1 MTKVGCDSSVRSFM
15 IVGSTMRTR
24 RQARANSVRGDSPT
38 PSTGGRLRAIT
49 VATLLALIFSL
60 SPDLTQAPTLAD
72 EPGAA
77 TRVSQVV
84 SPVLGVPQPLEPS
97 LPPRRPASVVAAQP
111 PATEATASE
120 AMAQQFQSAL
130 DTARYAAGAYGVTF
144 AAVRDGQ
151 VVWVGSSGVERD
163 GRTLL
168 TPESSMVIGSVT
180 KTFVAA
186 TVLQLVDEGR
196 LALDDAVRD
205 YLPDVRQVSRKIT
218 IRQLLDHTSGLA
230 DVFNDETRRGL
241 EEHPERT
248 WSRSQVLSSL
258 HAPWYQ
264 PGEGWAYAN
273 TNYFLLG
280 MIVERITGSTLED
293 ELAARF
299 LGPLDLTGT
308 RMLRPDDRSSPLPAA
323 WTTIFWGSGNMV
335 SSAGDLA
342 RWGDALYDD
351 DVAGRQILSAE
362 TESAMLDIHREDY
375 GLGVKRMKIS
385 PRTAYGHT
393 GLLNTY
399 TTLLLHFPGDDI
411 TIALLVNRTNV
422 DLLHMLI
429 ERAPGGG
436 KSLLRL
442 AIDS

>member
-1 MTKVGCDSSVRSFM
+1 MTKVGCDTSVPSFM
-15 IVGSTMRTR
+15 ILVSTMRHLR
-24 RQARANSVRGDSPT
+24 EARAKSVRGGTPT
-38 PSTGGRLRAIT
+38 PSTRGPLRAIT
-49 VATLLALIFSL
+49 AATLLALMVSL

-77 TRVSQVV
+77 TRASQTLLTV
-84 SPVLGVPQPLEPS
+84 PGVPQPIEPS
-97 LPPRRPASVVAAQP
+97 LPLRRPAAPIVVG
-111 PATEATASE
+111 PATAEATTSA
-120 AMAQQFQSAL
+120 ANAQQFQSAL
-130 DTARYAAGAYGVTF
+130 DTARYAAGAYGITF

-151 VVWVGSSGVERD
+151 VVWAGSSGVERD
-163 GRTLL
+163 GRTRLS
-168 TPESSMVIGSVT
+168 PESSMVVGSVT

-186 TVLQLVDEGR
+186 TVLQLVDDGR
-196 LALDDAVRD
+196 LALDDPVRD
-205 YLPDVRQVSRKIT
+205 YLPELRKVSRKIT
-218 IRQLLDHTSGLA
+218 IRELLDHTSGLA

-241 EEHPERT
+241 EEHPNRA
-248 WSRSQVLSSL
+248 WSRSQVLATL

-273 TNYFLLG
+273 TNYMLLG
-280 MIVERITGSTLED
+280 MIVERVTGSTLED

-308 RMLRPDDRSSPLPAA
+308 RMLRPDDSSSPLPAA
-323 WTTIFWGSGNMV
+323 WTTIFWASGNMV

-351 DVAGRQILSAE
+351 DVAGAQILGAE
-362 TESAMLDIHREDY
+362 TERAMLDIHREDY
-375 GLGVKRMKIS
+375 GLGVKRMKVS
-385 PRTAYGHT
+385 PRTGYGHT

-399 TTLLLHFPGDDI
+399 TTLLLHFPDDDV

-422 DLLHMLI
+422 DLLRTII
-429 ERAPGGG
+429 EKAPGG